1 MEKNMIKRV
10 LSTEKTNMLIE
21 ELSKIHGPLVFH
33 QSGGC
38 CDGSSP
44 MCFPRSEFKV
54 GSRDIYL
61 GNINLQP
68 FFMSED
74 QFEYW
79 KHTQLIIDVVDG
91 KGGMFSLEGPSGK
104 RFLTRSRVY
113 LDEEVNELLKN
124 PPQIASN
131 LKNIVGLKTTIS

>member
-1 MEKNMIKRV
+1 MIKRV
-10 LSTEKTNMLIE
+10 LSTKKTDALIT
-21 ELSKIHGPLVFH
+21 ELLKIHGLLVFH

-44 MCFPRSEFKV
+44 MCFPRSEFRV

-61 GNINLQP
+61 GNISLQP

-91 KGGMFSLEGPSGK
+91 KGGMFSLEGPTGK

-113 LDEEVNELLKN
+113 QEDEINELLKN
-124 PPQIASN
+124 PPQVASN
-131 LKNIVGLKTTIS
+131 LSNIEGLKTTIN

>member
-1 MEKNMIKRV
+1 MIKRV
-10 LSTEKTNMLIE
+10 LSTKKTDALIT
-21 ELSKIHGPLVFH
+21 ELSKIHGLLVFH

-44 MCFPRSEFKV
+44 MCFPRSEFRV

-61 GNINLQP
+61 GNISLQP

-91 KGGMFSLEGPSGK
+91 KGGMFSLEGPTGK

-113 LDEEVNELLKN
+113 QENEIDELLKN

-131 LKNIVGLKTTIS
+131 LSNIEGLKTTIN